1 MIDLEKPIDLS
12 IIDLKE
18 KLLDNINDAKLPVTI
33 IEMIV
38 KELLG
43 VIQNTALKEIQKQKM
58 EYENSQQ

>member
-18 KLLDNINDAKLPVTI
+18 KLLDDINDAKLPVTI